1 MLSPAPRLCWS
12 VFQVLALLLYYLLF
26 VTSTIAFGTHSR
38 GGLKRC
44 LLKLSDKGSTF
55 FLATRF
61 HGFQFCPVCV
71 CRGNR
76 IRKAVTN
83 IFFDAI
89 KRAVLSPSYMKEAWQ
104 KELETIAEDGLTPD
118 EMLVMALEDNS
129 EKMPFFSGCSVYPIF
144 PGAASK

>member
-1 MLSPAPRLCWS
+1 MLLGVKSLSACRDLCLCTYAMLRQTQTVSQCDHNIWPE
-12 VFQVLALLLYYLLF
+12 L
-26 VTSTIAFGTHSR
+26 I
-38 GGLKRC
+38 
-44 LLKLSDKGSTF
+44 
-55 FLATRF
+55 
-61 HGFQFCPVCV
+61 P
-71 CRGNR
+71 CRGSR

-118 EMLVMALEDNS
+118 EMLVMGLEDGS

>member
-1 MLSPAPRLCWS
+1 MSRAQTTYVPHLTILQLIPAP
-12 VFQVLALLLYYLLF
+12 
-26 VTSTIAFGTHSR
+26 STRSR
-38 GGLKRC
+38 YCDDL
-44 LLKLSDKGSTF
+44 
-55 FLATRF
+55 
-61 HGFQFCPVCV
+61 VY
-71 CRGNR
+71 RGNR
-76 IRKAVTN
+76 IRKAVNN

-118 EMLVMALEDNS
+118 EMLVMGLEDGS

>member
-1 MLSPAPRLCWS
+1 MGDA
-12 VFQVLALLLYYLLF
+12 VA
-26 VTSTIAFGTHSR
+26 H
-38 GGLKRC
+38 
-44 LLKLSDKGSTF
+44 
-55 FLATRF
+55 
-61 HGFQFCPVCV
+61 
-71 CRGNR
+71 RGNR

-118 EMLVMALEDNS
+118 EMLVMGLEEGS
-129 EKMPFFSGCSVYPIF
+129 EQMPFFSGCSVYPIF

>member
-1 MLSPAPRLCWS
+1 MLVKAYSICLLPSMAVSCHLHFAAWFNVQSLPNFLCGGARHLLAKASPQPLMLPGHPS
-12 VFQVLALLLYYLLF
+12 
-26 VTSTIAFGTHSR
+26 THSAT
-38 GGLKRC
+38 
-44 LLKLSDKGSTF
+44 SDDVG
-55 FLATRF
+55 
-61 HGFQFCPVCV
+61 

-118 EMLVMALEDNS
+118 EMLVMGLEDGS